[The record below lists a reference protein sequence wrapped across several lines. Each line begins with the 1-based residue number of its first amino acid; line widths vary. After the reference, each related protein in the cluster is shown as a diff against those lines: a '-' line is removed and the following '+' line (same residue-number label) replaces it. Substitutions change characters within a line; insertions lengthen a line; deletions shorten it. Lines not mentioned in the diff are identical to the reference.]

1 MPSPYGLTKPDPL
14 TKKVVST
21 EPGNSDPFRMP
32 LVSETFP
39 DLPPS
44 AIARFA
50 RWEALMREWN
60 GRMNLVSRQDIDHL
74 VDRHLIHALAL
85 TRFVTFNPGARV
97 LDVGT
102 GGGLPGIPLAIV
114 FPDVHFTLVDS
125 IGKKI
130 RAVEA
135 IAGELGL
142 ANVRAQQVRVESMT
156 GRFDFILGRAV
167 TALPRFLEWTRPL
180 VQPGQAGSVA
190 NGWLYFKGTAWRE
203 ELKPTGRQP
212 DHVYNLSEISPDPF
226 FQEKFLLHLRHN
238 P

>member
-1 MPSPYGLTKPDPL
+1 MHAVT
-14 TKKVVST
+14 
-21 EPGNSDPFRMP
+21 
-32 LVSETFP
+32 ETFP

-44 AIARFA
+44 AIARFVQ
-50 RWEALMREWN
+50 WETLMRDWN
-60 GRMNLVSRQDIDHL
+60 SRINLVSRQDIDHL
-74 VDRHLIHALAL
+74 VDRHLIHALTL

-125 IGKKI
+125 IGKKV

-135 IAGELGL
+135 IAAELGL
-142 ANVRAQQVRVESMT
+142 ANVRAQHARVESMK
-156 GRFDFILGRAV
+156 GRFDFVLGRAV

-190 NGWLYFKGTAWRE
+190 NGWLYFKGTAYRD
-203 ELKPTGRQP
+203 ELKPTGLEP
-212 DHVYNLSEISPDPF
+212 DHVFVLSEVSPDPF
-226 FQEKFLLHLRHN
+226 FQEKYLLHLRHD